1 MINENERCGWAK
13 KELDIEYHDTQW
25 GKPCYDD
32 DELFEM
38 LILEGF
44 QAGLS
49 WTTILN
55 KRENFRKAFDKFNYK
70 KIAKYNEKKFDELM
84 LNEGIIRNKLKIH
97 SSAINANKFME
108 VQSEF
113 GSFSKYLWGFV
124 DNKPIINKWKTLQEV
139 PASTELSDKI
149 SKDMKKRGF
158 KFVSYNSF
166 VKHQF
171 FKFFL
176 VIFSYF
182 FIIKFIKRFSEIF
195 SFIKYRCPTKTR
207 LESF

>member
-1 MINENERCGWAK
+1 MITESDRCGWAK

-32 DELFEM
+32 NELFEM

-70 KIAKYNEKKFDELM
+70 KIAKYNEKKFEELM

-108 VQSEF
+108 VQ
-113 GSFSKYLWGFV
+113 
-124 DNKPIINKWKTLQEV
+124 NKWKTLQEV

-158 KFVSYNSF
+158 KFVGTTIIYAYLQAVGVVNDHLTSC
-166 VKHQF
+166 K
-171 FKFFL
+171 FK
-176 VIFSYF
+176 
-182 FIIKFIKRFSEIF
+182 
-195 SFIKYRCPTKTR
+195 
-207 LESF
+207 

>member
-139 PASTELSDKI
+139 PESTELSDKI

-158 KFVSYNSF
+158 KFVGTTIIYAYLQAVGVVNDHLTSC
-166 VKHQF
+166 K
-171 FKFFL
+171 FK
-176 VIFSYF
+176 
-182 FIIKFIKRFSEIF
+182 
-195 SFIKYRCPTKTR
+195 
-207 LESF
+207 

>member
-1 MINENERCGWAK
+1 MITESDRCGWAN

-70 KIAKYNEKKFDELM
+70 KIAKYNEKKFEELM

-97 SSAINANKFME
+97 SSVINANKFIE

-124 DNKPIINKWKTLQEV
+124 NNKPIINKWKTLQEV
-139 PASTELSDKI
+139 PASTELSDRI

-158 KFVSYNSF
+158 KFVGTTIIYAYLQAVGVVNDHLTSC
-166 VKHQF
+166 K
-171 FKFFL
+171 FK
-176 VIFSYF
+176 
-182 FIIKFIKRFSEIF
+182 
-195 SFIKYRCPTKTR
+195 
-207 LESF
+207 